1 MNIYPSL
8 LYNVIYHCYRDIHPE
23 TTVGLVWDFHIIATI
38 EWQIGL
44 VV

>member
-1 MNIYPSL
+1 MDGKVIPSPNIE
-8 LYNVIYHCYRDIHPE
+8 HPE
-23 TTVGLVWDFHIIATI
+23 TTVDLWDFHIIATI